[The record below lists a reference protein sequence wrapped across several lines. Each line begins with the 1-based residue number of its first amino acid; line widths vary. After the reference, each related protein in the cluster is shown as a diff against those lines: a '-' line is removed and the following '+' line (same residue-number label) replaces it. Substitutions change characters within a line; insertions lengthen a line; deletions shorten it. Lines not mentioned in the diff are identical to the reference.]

1 VLPFKLVF
9 HPKFNVDLG
18 PHVFPAHKYR
28 LVRKRL
34 LETGVAT
41 EADFVVPAP
50 ATEADALRVHTAE
63 YLRKIASGDLT
74 NVEARTLEVPWSR
87 SLVEAFFHAAGGTI
101 LAGRLARRDRCA
113 ILIGGGFHHAYPDHG
128 EGFCLLHDVAIAAAA
143 LRASSELVRIAIV
156 DLDVHQG
163 NGTGAILGMDKDTFT
178 VSLHQEHNYP
188 AQKSAN
194 TLDIGLEDGTSDAA
208 YLAALQEP
216 LRQALAFGPELLFY
230 LAGADP
236 YEHDT
241 LGALGLSLAGLRER
255 DRRVFEAA
263 RSAGVPVAATLAGGY
278 AVNPADTVTVHA
290 NTVAAAA
297 EVFGQGGGPEEQRAP
312 GCVPRN

>member
-9 HPKFNVDLG
+9 HPKFTVDLG

-28 LVRKRL
+28 LVCQRL

-41 EADFVVPAP
+41 EADFVAPSP
-50 ATEADALRVHTAE
+50 ATEEDARRVHTSE
-63 YLRKIASGDLT
+63 YLRKIESGDFT
-74 NVEARTLEVPWSR
+74 SIETQTLEVPWSR
-87 SLVEAFFHAAGGTI
+87 SLVEAFFHAAGGAI

-143 LRASSELVRIAIV
+143 LRASRELVRIAIV

-163 NGTGAILGMDKDTFT
+163 NGTGAILGGDKDTFT
-178 VSLHQEHNYP
+178 VSLHQTHNYP
-188 AQKSAN
+188 AQKPAN
-194 TLDIGLEDGTSDAA
+194 SIDVGLEDGTRDDA
-208 YLAALQEP
+208 YLAALEEP
-216 LRQALAFGPELLFY
+216 LRQALAFRPDLLFY

-236 YEHDT
+236 YEHDM
-241 LGALGLSLAGLRER
+241 LGGLGLTLSGLAER

-263 RSAGVPVAATLAGGY
+263 RAAAVPIAVTLAGGY
-278 AVNPADTVTVHA
+278 AAEPADTVRIHA
-290 NTVAAAA
+290 NTVTVAA
-297 EVFGQGGGPEEQRAP
+297 EVFG
-312 GCVPRN
+312 

>member
-18 PHVFPAHKYR
+18 PQLFAAHKYR
-28 LVRKRL
+28 LVRERL
-34 LETGVAT
+34 LQTGVAA
-41 EADFVVPAP
+41 EADFVAPSP
-50 ATEADALRVHTAE
+50 ATEEDALRVHSAE
-63 YLRKIASGDLT
+63 YLRKIESGDLT
-74 NVEARTLEVPWSR
+74 SVEARTLEVPWSR
-87 SLVEAFFHAAGGTI
+87 SLVEAFFHAAGGAI
-101 LAGRLARRDRCA
+101 LAGRLARRERCA

-143 LRASSELVRIAIV
+143 LRASRELVRLAIV

-163 NGTGAILGMDKDTFT
+163 NGTGAILGQHKDSFT

-188 AQKSAN
+188 VRKSAN
-194 TLDIGLEDGTSDAA
+194 TIDIGLEDGTNDAA
-208 YLAALQEP
+208 YLTALEEP
-216 LRQALAFGPELLFY
+216 LRRALAFRPELLFY

-241 LGALGLSLAGLRER
+241 LGGLALSFSGLKER

-263 RSAGVPVAATLAGGY
+263 RAAGVPVAVTLAGGY
-278 AVNPADTVTVHA
+278 ATNPADTVTIHA
-290 NTVAAAA
+290 NTVQVAA
-297 EVFGQGGGPEEQRAP
+297 EVFG
-312 GCVPRN
+312 